1 MPRVA
6 VEVTLQAPM
15 GAIRLT
21 TTHLEYYSDLQRRAQ
36 AVRLRNLHD
45 EACQR
50 AAIPVPPQSDSNA
63 TFKPSAQTTQAI
75 LVGDFNFPPEN
86 PAFEEIRRPLDGGGP
101 AYRDAWALVHG
112 KAPHPPTFCLHDRS
126 YSKEA
131 YCCDFAFV
139 SADLAP
145 RVQDIRANLEAKDS
159 DHQPV
164 LVSLRD

>member
-6 VEVTLQAPM
+6 VEATLTAPF
-15 GAIRLT
+15 GPLRVT
-21 TTHLEYYSDLQRRAQ
+21 TTHLEYYSEAQRHAQ
-36 AVRLRNLHD
+36 VLRLRMLHD

-50 AAIPVPPQSDSNA
+50 ATMAAPTQGDSNA

-112 KAPHPPTFCLHDRS
+112 NEPHPPTFCLFDRS

-145 RVQDIRANLEAKDS
+145 RVRDIRANLETRDS
-159 DHQPV
+159 DHQPLVVV
-164 LVSLRD
+164 LE